1 MEQTTFQTLAE
12 KYMDS
17 VYRVA
22 YNCLKSP
29 HDADDVTQEVFLRLL
44 RTDTAFQSEAH
55 AKHWLLRVAVNESR
69 RLAGS
74 PWRRHTA
81 ALEDYAR
88 TLAWETPQESDL
100 FRQVMALPAKYRVP
114 LYLFYYEELST
125 QEIAAVLGRSPST
138 VRTQLSRA
146 REQLKSLLLEEW
158 SDA

>member
-1 MEQTTFQTLAE
+1 MKTQTFQALAE
-12 KYMDS
+12 RYMDM

-22 YNCLKSP
+22 YNSLKNP

-44 RTDTAFQSEAH
+44 RTDAEFDGEEH
-55 AKHWLLRVAVNESR
+55 VKHWLLRVAVNESR

-81 ALEDYAR
+81 ALEDCAEVPQ
-88 TLAWETPQESDL
+88 WDTPQESDM
-100 FRQVMALPAKYRVP
+100 FTQVMALPAKYRVP
-114 LYLFYYEELST
+114 LYLFYYEELTT
-125 QEIAAVLGRSPST
+125 QEIADVLGRSPST

-146 REQLKSLLLEEW
+146 REQLKTMLLEEW